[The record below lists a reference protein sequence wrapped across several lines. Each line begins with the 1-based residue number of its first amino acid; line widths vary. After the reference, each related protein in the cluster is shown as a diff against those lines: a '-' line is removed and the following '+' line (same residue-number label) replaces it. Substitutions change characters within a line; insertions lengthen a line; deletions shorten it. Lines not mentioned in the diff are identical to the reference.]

1 MCPAFEVNLWLG
13 FWLWAWFVIYDEI
26 CILTSRKDS
35 GQKRSIAVCHWES
48 GNKSARAP
56 RLRED
61 REGAVTGHSG
71 VSPGSAPLRYRLL
84 QVCFKTIVFYEL
96 NCDPK
101 SPGALV
107 TPMSSPWLAFQQY
120 LGAQAILFHTD
131 IPDSQSNFE
140 GFSYIGIWSL

>member
-1 MCPAFEVNLWLG
+1 M
-13 FWLWAWFVIYDEI
+13 
-26 CILTSRKDS
+26 
-35 GQKRSIAVCHWES
+35 
-48 GNKSARAP
+48 
-56 RLRED
+56 
-61 REGAVTGHSG
+61 TGHSG

-120 LGAQAILFHTD
+120 LWDQAILFHTD

-140 GFSYIGIWSL
+140 GFSYIGIWSLQIMESCHQLDNISKSHSPLIQLLLNDSLDI